1 MMILFW
7 SECIKAVYRNNE
19 LSQITNEKK
28 EEIYNEK
35 YEKKKKNRNKK
46 NKK

>member
-7 SECIKAVYRNNE
+7 SECIKAVYHDNE
-19 LSQITNEKK
+19 LSQITNQKE

-35 YEKKKKNRNKK
+35 YEKDNRNKR